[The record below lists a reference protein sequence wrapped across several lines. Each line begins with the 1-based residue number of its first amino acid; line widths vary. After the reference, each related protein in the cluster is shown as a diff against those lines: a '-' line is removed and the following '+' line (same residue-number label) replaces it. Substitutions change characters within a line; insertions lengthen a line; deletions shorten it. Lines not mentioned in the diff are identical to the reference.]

1 MITPNQHL
9 KLKYYKNCYL
19 YNFDPDK
26 TSVKTIWLLLRDQVD
41 ITWEDFKIWGLQKRG
56 LSGGNSF
63 ALQTPPGMC
72 GHQRFKIH
80 QGGK

>member
-1 MITPNQHL
+1 MITPNQDL

-26 TSVKTIWLLLRDQVD
+26 TSGKTIWLLLRDQVD
-41 ITWEDFKIWGLQKRG
+41 ILEKIFRSEDCKKEEAIL
-56 LSGGNSF
+56 LHY
-63 ALQTPPGMC
+63 QTPPGMC